1 MSNNIVELSG
11 ALAITDVQS
20 YPGVSQKSLVVQG
33 WIETG
38 PAYLGERH
46 AFIAIDQKAR
56 IILDY
61 ARETGGNQINL
72 FQTEEALVGVS
83 AHGKLLPIGEKST
96 LVVKHISFFD
106 VSNPVRPCGMDD
118 FYTNIVRMQ
127 GILSIPK
134 SKTTETVVG
143 GFEYP
148 FRIGELLTEK
158 AGDNSAH
165 RLVIPEEMASG
176 LADEMQTRGK
186 KALEASLVGSLLS
199 LNETSFVKVKF
210 LSLCQEVFAANF
222 SEVVPFAY
230 ALQEKVCE

>member
-11 ALAITDVQS
+11 LLAITEVQS
-20 YPGVSQKSLVVQG
+20 FPGVSQNSLVVQG

-38 PAYLGERH
+38 PAYLGGRH

-61 ARETGGNQINL
+61 AREAGGRHSGP
-72 FQTEEALVGVS
+72 FQTDEALVGVS
-83 AHGKLLPIGEKST
+83 AHGKLLPIGKKST

-106 VSNPVRPCGMDD
+106 VSKPVAPCEMDD

-134 SKTTETVVG
+134 GKTTGMIVG

-158 AGDNSAH
+158 AGDNSGH
-165 RLVIPEEMASG
+165 RLIIPEEMACG
-176 LADEMQTRGK
+176 LADEMQARGK

-199 LNETSFVKVKF
+199 LNDTSFVKVKY
-210 LSLCQEVFAANF
+210 LSLCQEAFAMNF
-222 SEVVPFAY
+222 LEVVSFAC
-230 ALQEKVCE
+230 ALEEKVCE

>member
-11 ALAITDVQS
+11 ALAITEVQS
-20 YPGVSQKSLVVQG
+20 IPGNGPNSLVVQG

-38 PAYLGERH
+38 PAYLGGRH

-61 ARETGGNQINL
+61 AQRAGGCQMSP
-72 FQTEEALVGVS
+72 FQTEEIVYGVS
-83 AHGKLLPIGEKST
+83 AHGKLLPIGRKST

-106 VSNPVRPCGMDD
+106 VSNPVAPCEMDD

-134 SKTTETVVG
+134 SKTTDMIVC

-148 FRIGELLTEK
+148 FRVCELLTEK

-165 RLVIPEEMASG
+165 RLVIPEEKASI
-176 LADEMQTRGK
+176 LANEMQTRGK

-210 LSLCQEVFAANF
+210 LSICQDEFTMKF
-222 SEVVPFAY
+222 PEVVSFAC
-230 ALQEKVCE
+230 ALEEKVCE